1 MDNRG
6 PVVHHPPS
14 DLTLILWATQAMG
27 LLSHRPSPGH
37 TIHTVPSHTDHL
49 GFVLCSRIFYRSA
62 TQGILHTLQM
72 CPGPSGLQA
81 RDLPGKKKVRDHG
94 WTDNHGGSWWGVG
107 VGPALWT
114 CHLRYSQG
122 MGGGVCAMA
131 RIPRGLMGVCVVDGP
146 FSSWGKQAARLRTQ
160 WC

>member
-1 MDNRG
+1 MNSTLFGSKMHHVNNSPVSARPWSQLPSVRQHEGKLQGQTSQTWVLPRTVQMDNRG

-72 CPGPSGLQA
+72 CPGPSGLCWKFLLHLLISS
-81 RDLPGKKKVRDHG
+81 RNN
-94 WTDNHGGSWWGVG
+94 WTM
-107 VGPALWT
+107 LFT
-114 CHLRYSQG
+114 F
-122 MGGGVCAMA
+122 
-131 RIPRGLMGVCVVDGP
+131 GL
-146 FSSWGKQAARLRTQ
+146 SI
-160 WC
+160 